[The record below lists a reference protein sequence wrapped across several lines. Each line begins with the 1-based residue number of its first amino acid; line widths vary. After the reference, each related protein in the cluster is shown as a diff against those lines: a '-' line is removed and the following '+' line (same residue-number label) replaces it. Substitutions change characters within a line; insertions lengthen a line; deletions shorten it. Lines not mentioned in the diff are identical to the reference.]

1 MTEFL
6 AASQAIIMAPISLKK
21 TIQQYKSLS
30 TNLESK
36 IQQLYSKRSELESR
50 GFVVIEETS
59 RPSSVASAA
68 NSPAAQNEA
77 VAANLRE
84 SPPPGSISQKI
95 VARGVDDTRRQRRG
109 KSPSSPPDISSV
121 LEASVEQDRAV
132 ARPLDVTRA
141 GNLGASLNP
150 ALVREDRER
159 MPSLIEE
166 TVLAHSSDIT
176 SLVSTATN
184 ILIES
189 MQLRLSYVQEVLN
202 KLTSIW
208 QENSKLPAPPEL
220 LFSRYE
226 EWVQRNQRL
235 IELNSQLYDLEKLKF
250 ELKEK
255 RSKVQTSSSKGH
267 QRQRG
272 DIEKTLTGV

>member
-1 MTEFL
+1 MT

-59 RPSSVASAA
+59 RPSSAASAA

-77 VAANLRE
+77 AAANLRE

-95 VARGVDDTRRQRRG
+95 AARGVDDTRRQRRG

-141 GNLGASLNP
+141 GNLGASPNP

-176 SLVSTATN
+176 SLVNTATN